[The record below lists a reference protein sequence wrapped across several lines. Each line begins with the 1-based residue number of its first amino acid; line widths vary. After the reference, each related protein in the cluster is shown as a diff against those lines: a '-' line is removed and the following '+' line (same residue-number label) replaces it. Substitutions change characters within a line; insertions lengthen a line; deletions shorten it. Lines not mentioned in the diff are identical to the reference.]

1 MLQIAQS
8 RCIQRKRAKTEIK
21 VYSNT
26 DAVTLFV
33 NGKQISTKEQK
44 KNKQPGIF
52 RRKGCRLQK
61 GKNKII
67 AIARAGSKELKS
79 EAIWILA
86 T

>member
-1 MLQIAQS
+1 MLLPFLLMESKSAQKS
-8 RCIQRKRAKTEIK
+8 RKKISSQASFAGR
-21 VYSNT
+21 
-26 DAVTLFV
+26 DA
-33 NGKQISTKEQK
+33 GYK
-44 KNKQPGIF
+44 
-52 RRKGCRLQK
+52 K